1 MNGLFGIP
9 WRGRPSP
16 DHEARLWADIRFM
29 NNLRAV
35 TLGPALGASG
45 AASRRNALPS
55 ALDYDAWYLARP
67 GGAIATAV
75 REAAPIPPWD
85 AAPLPVIDAVTV
97 CESEAPVT
105 CSITLREF
113 EAGEAMKQLPC
124 GHKFE
129 PRAIEQWMRVGKRA
143 CPVCRAPV
151 CRGPVCGGAV
161 CRGPVHG
168 AA

>member
-9 WRGRPSP
+9 WRTRQPSDP
-16 DHEARLWADIRFM
+16 ESRLRADVRFM
-29 NNLRAV
+29 ENLRAA
-35 TLGPALGASG
+35 TLGPALDPSG
-45 AASRRNALPS
+45 AANGRNALPS

-67 GGAIATAV
+67 GGAIAAAV
-75 REAAPIPPWD
+75 RDAAPIPPWD
-85 AAPLPVIDAVTV
+85 TGLLPAIDTVAVS
-97 CESEAPVT
+97 ESESPVT

-129 PRAIEQWMRVGKRA
+129 PQAIEQWMRVGKR
-143 CPVCRAPV
+143 VCPV
-151 CRGPVCGGAV
+151 CRGPV
-161 CRGPVHG
+161 RG